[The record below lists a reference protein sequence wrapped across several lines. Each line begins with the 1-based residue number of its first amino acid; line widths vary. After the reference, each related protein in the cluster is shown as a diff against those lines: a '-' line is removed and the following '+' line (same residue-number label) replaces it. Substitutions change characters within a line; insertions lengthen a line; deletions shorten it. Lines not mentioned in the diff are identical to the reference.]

1 MKKSRSRGGVK
12 RKHPG
17 NTSESENNKKKCKSA
32 AACVGVI
39 RLDYNYPPAQGDIDC
54 PDSFDCDVHYETVPG
69 LTFKMCKEGKMTKK
83 VKKRFK
89 KSIKWLVEEK
99 NVNAIT
105 GDCGFMM
112 NFQRIARQVTK
123 IPVFMNS
130 LCQLPAVTRGYAENE
145 QIIILTANRKDLEH
159 MKDLI
164 KVECDVDTQDTRY
177 NVVGCEDVP
186 EFGEEVAKG
195 EKVKVENAQPWIIR
209 KAFHT
214 LLEYP
219 QSRAFLLECTELSPY
234 ANAIRFYTGL
244 PVFNSITACQFFISG
259 SKDIAI
265 FGLQD
270 WPGEWDSRQD
280 RYHFG
285 DNLVESESFSTFVT
299 MRSLARILQK
309 KNKSGESL
317 EGNQKENRQGSTSE
331 TGNNNKEKKIAA
343 PRLGVIRLDYD
354 YPPAPGDIDSPD
366 SFDCYVYYKV
376 VPGLTFKMCKEGKMT
391 PQVEKRFKNFIKW
404 LVEKTNVNAITG
416 DCGFMINFQS
426 IARQVTKI
434 PVFMSSL
441 CQLPAITGGYEE
453 NEQFI
458 ILTANGKDLKHMSV
472 AAKDKR
478 YNIVG
483 CEDVPKFGEAVA
495 KGEKVKVEDAGPW
508 IVRKAFR
515 ALLKYPKSKA
525 FLLECT
531 ELPPYANAI
540 RFYTGLPVF
549 DAITACHFFISGSKD
564 EAMFG
569 LQDWQDEW
577 DGTQKPYHFGDN
589 LTESEK
595 EELVNPIHS
604 DKLKAKDSFSS
615 YSG

>member
-1 MKKSRSRGGVK
+1 MRSGSRGGVK

-17 NTSESENNKKKCKSA
+17 NTSESDNNKKKCKSA

-39 RLDYNYPPAQGDIDC
+39 RLDYDYPPAQGDIDC
-54 PDSFDCDVHYETVPG
+54 PDSFNCEVHYKVVPG
-69 LTFKMCKEGKMTKK
+69 LTLKMCKDGKMTKK
-83 VKKRFK
+83 VKRRFK
-89 KSIKWLVEEK
+89 KSIKLLAEK
-99 NVNAIT
+99 KKVNAIT
-105 GDCGFMM
+105 GDCGFMI
-112 NFQRIARQVTK
+112 NFQSIAQQVTK
-123 IPVFMNS
+123 IPVFMNPLS
-130 LCQLPAVTRGYAENE
+130 QLPDITRGLAENE
-145 QIIILTANRKDLEH
+145 QIIILTANGKDLEH

-164 KVECDVDTQDTRY
+164 KVECDVNTQDRRY
-177 NVVGCEDVP
+177 NIVGCEDVP
-186 EFGEEVAKG
+186 EFGKAVAKG
-195 EKVKVENAQPWIIR
+195 EKVKVENAQPWLIR
-209 KAFHT
+209 KAFHA
-214 LLEYP
+214 LLKYP
-219 QSRAFLLECTELSPY
+219 RSGAFLLECTELSPY

-244 PVFNSITACQFFISG
+244 PVFDSITACQFFISG

-270 WPGEWDSRQD
+270 WPGEWDGKQD
-280 RYHFG
+280 RYHFR

-391 PQVEKRFKNFIKW
+391 PQVEKRFKDSIKW
-404 LVEKTNVNAITG
+404 LVEKTKVNAITG

-426 IARQVTKI
+426 IARQVTNI
-434 PVFMSSL
+434 PVFMSPL
-441 CQLPAITGGYEE
+441 CQLPAVSRGFAE

-458 ILTANGKDLKHMSV
+458 ILTANGKDLEHMSDLVRDECGV

-483 CEDVPKFGEAVA
+483 CEDVPTFGKALA
-495 KGEKVKVEDAGPW
+495 QGEKVKVQDAEPW
-508 IVRKAFR
+508 IVRTAFR
-515 ALLKYPKSKA
+515 ALLKYPQSRA

-577 DGTQKPYHFGDN
+577 DGKQKPYHFGDN

-595 EELVNPIHS
+595 EELVNPIH
-604 DKLKAKDSFSS
+604 
-615 YSG
+615 